1 MIGAWP
7 VIGFM
12 GLDVAL
18 IYVAFKLNFRALRL
32 YETVDLTSEAL
43 TVTRVQPSGKTQMWS
58 FNPYWVRL
66 KVEERIGRSTE
77 LSLAS
82 HGKRLVFASFLT
94 DGERE
99 DFAAALGA
107 ALVGGEEPASGI
119 THKDE
124 RRWRTGHAWLS
135 RSPWLSCRWA
145 WLLRPKEHS
154 WKTYRNQRFGFQLHY
169 PKDLFKP
176 GKPPQDGA
184 GLDFVAK
191 DGAEILAQASF
202 NVEPA

>member
-1 MIGAWP
+1 MTESATKPDAAKFSALLTPHRSLGPKGFMVLMGAVCAVSFGTGLLFYMIGAWP

-18 IYVAFKLNFRALRL
+18 IYIAFKLNFRALRL
-32 YETVDLTSEAL
+32 YETVDLTAEAL

-77 LSLAS
+77 LSIAS

-99 DFAAALGA
+99 DFAAALGRALA
-107 ALVGGEEPASGI
+107 AAKSPHPA
-119 THKDE
+119 
-124 RRWRTGHAWLS
+124 
-135 RSPWLSCRWA
+135 
-145 WLLRPKEHS
+145 
-154 WKTYRNQRFGFQLHY
+154 
-169 PKDLFKP
+169 
-176 GKPPQDGA
+176 
-184 GLDFVAK
+184 
-191 DGAEILAQASF
+191 
-202 NVEPA
+202 